1 MRVQVVNTVTSS
13 NMPPKNGPWRDGS
26 QRAHQ
31 HVEGGV
37 TQFARAWHAGQI
49 PWWKAAAAIA
59 VPYGVAGASA
69 YLANKYNAGGSGKA
83 RTKVGRGMHRYKA
96 GKGKGRRRKR

>member
-1 MRVQVVNTVTSS
+1 M
-13 NMPPKNGPWRDGS
+13 
-26 QRAHQ
+26 
-31 HVEGGV
+31 

-83 RTKVGRGMHRYKA
+83 RTKVGRGMRRYKA
-96 GKGKGRRRKR
+96 GKGKGKGRR